1 MRLLARERRDV
12 LAFAPAKQGTPVR
25 EFEGDSMFDRKTFLA
40 AGAAVALFPAR
51 VRAQGLTKI
60 RIAASA
66 DGSVIGALYGA
77 QSGIF
82 QKLGLDV
89 EVTRSNSGSAI
100 SAAVIGG
107 SLELGKAS
115 LFGIIEGH
123 VHGIPLVL
131 QSGASTFDSSSP
143 TAGFLVAKNSPIRT
157 GSDLNGKTIAVSSLG
172 DLFAIA
178 SWAWV
183 DQHGGD
189 WHSVKLT
196 ELPAS
201 AAADAIAAGRVDA
214 ATLAVPTM
222 SDAIASGKC
231 RLLGDSCGAV
241 AKRFFST
248 TYFSTADYATKN
260 ADVMARFRKGL
271 AEATSYA
278 TANWSEMIPL
288 LSKYTGIDPSVIAKT
303 QRDRLQSALDPALIQ
318 PLIDAAVKY
327 KVIPTRFLARE
338 LIDPAALA

>member
-1 MRLLARERRDV
+1 LLAQERGDVPLREQG
-12 LAFAPAKQGTPVR
+12 APIR
-25 EFEGDSMFDRKTFLA
+25 EFEAGFMFDRRAFLT
-40 AGAAVALFPAR
+40 AGAAVTLFPSR

-82 QKLGLDV
+82 QKYGLDV
-89 EVTRSNSGSAI
+89 QVTRSSSGSAI

-131 QSGASTFDSSSP
+131 QSGASVFDSANP

-157 GSDLNGKTIAVSSLG
+157 GSDLNGKIIAVSSLG
-172 DLFAIA
+172 DLFAVA
-178 SWAWV
+178 SWAWI

-189 WHSVKLT
+189 WHSVKLA

-222 SDAIASGKC
+222 SDAVASGKC

-241 AKRFFST
+241 AKQFFST
-248 TYFSTADYATKN
+248 TYFSTAEYAAKN
-260 ADVMARFRKGL
+260 ADALARFRKGL
-271 AEATSYA
+271 AESTAYA
-278 TANWSEMIPL
+278 VAHWNDMIPL
-288 LSKYTGIDPSVIAKT
+288 LSKYTGIEPGVIAAT
-303 QRDRLQSALDPALIQ
+303 QRDKLQSALDPALIQ

-327 KVIPTRFLARE
+327 KVIPARFLARE

>member
-1 MRLLARERRDV
+1 
-12 LAFAPAKQGTPVR
+12 
-25 EFEGDSMFDRKTFLA
+25 
-40 AGAAVALFPAR
+40 

-60 RIAASA
+60 RVAASA

-82 QKLGLDV
+82 QKYGLDV
-89 EVTRSNSGSAI
+89 QVTRASSGSAI

-107 SLELGKAS
+107 SLELGKGS

-123 VHGIPLVL
+123 VRGIPLAL
-131 QSGASTFDSSSP
+131 QAGASLFDSATP

-172 DLFAIA
+172 DLFAVA
-178 SWAWV
+178 SWAWM

-189 WHSVKLT
+189 WRSAKLV

-241 AKRFFST
+241 AKLFFST
-248 TYFSTADYATKN
+248 TYFSTTDYAAKN
-260 ADVMARFRKGL
+260 ADVLARFRKGL
-271 AEATSYA
+271 AEATA
-278 TANWSEMIPL
+278 FAMAHWSDMSPL
-288 LSKYTGIDPSVIAKT
+288 LSKYTGVDPSVLAVT
-303 QRDRLQSALDPALIQ
+303 QRDKLQSQLDPALIQ

-327 KVIPTRFLARE
+327 KVIPTRFQARE
-338 LIDPAALA
+338 LIDPAALGPAA

>member
-1 MRLLARERRDV
+1 M
-12 LAFAPAKQGTPVR
+12 PVS
-25 EFEGDSMFDRKTFLA
+25 EFEGGGMFDRRTFLA
-40 AGAAVALFPAR
+40 AGAAVTLFPSR

-89 EVTRSNSGSAI
+89 QVTRASSGSAI

-123 VHGIPLVL
+123 VHGIPFVL
-131 QSGASTFDSSSP
+131 QSGASTFDSVAP

-157 GSDLNGKTIAVSSLG
+157 GSDLNGKTVAVSSLG

-189 WHSVKLT
+189 WRSIKLA

-222 SDAIASGKC
+222 SDAIASGSADC
-231 RLLGDSCGAV
+231 LGTRAVRLRSGSSRRPTSVLRSM
-241 AKRFFST
+241 R
-248 TYFSTADYATKN
+248 
-260 ADVMARFRKGL
+260 AR
-271 AEATSYA
+271 
-278 TANWSEMIPL
+278 
-288 LSKYTGIDPSVIAKT
+288 
-303 QRDRLQSALDPALIQ
+303 
-318 PLIDAAVKY
+318 
-327 KVIPTRFLARE
+327 TRT
-338 LIDPAALA
+338 

>member
-1 MRLLARERRDV
+1 MPSGTGPDRQEQG
-12 LAFAPAKQGTPVR
+12 APAG
-25 EFEGDSMFDRKTFLA
+25 EYEGGLMFDRRTFLA
-40 AGAAVALFPAR
+40 AGAAVTLFPSR
-51 VRAQGLTKI
+51 LRAQGLTKV

-66 DGSVIGALYGA
+66 DGSVIGALYGV

-82 QKLGLDV
+82 QKYGLDV
-89 EVTRSNSGSAI
+89 QVTRSSSGSAI

-107 SLELGKAS
+107 SLEFGKAS

-123 VHGIPLVL
+123 VHGVPLVL
-131 QSGASTFDSSSP
+131 QAGASLFDSANP
-143 TAGFLVAKNSPIRT
+143 TAGFLVAKDSPIRT
-157 GSDLNGKTIAVSSLG
+157 GRDLNGKTIAVSSLG
-172 DLFAIA
+172 DLFAVA
-178 SWAWV
+178 SWAWIE
-183 DQHGGD
+183 QHGGD

-222 SDAIASGKC
+222 RDAITSGKC

-241 AKRFFST
+241 AKLFVSTAYFST
-248 TYFSTADYATKN
+248 TEYAAKN
-260 ADVMARFRKGL
+260 VDVVARFRKGL
-271 AEATSYA
+271 AESTTYA
-278 TANWSEMIPL
+278 VAHWNEMTPL
-288 LSKYTGIDPSVIAKT
+288 LSKYTGIDPSVIATT
-303 QRDRLQSALDPALIQ
+303 QPDKLQSVLDPALIQ

-338 LIDPAALA
+338 LIDPAALALI